1 MEIKPKKPANTAG
14 KMTLKEVAEATGAA
28 YSTVA
33 AYAKK
38 AGWTQNGKLTLLDE
52 QQVTLILEAA
62 KRAHNGGSK
71 LLNNSEGY
79 SGAHL
84 ASSLQG
90 VETGLSKEL
99 RLAQVYKEAAALER
113 ELKEEALRENQA
125 LRAKNEELTSC
136 LSKEIMDHNNT
147 KKLLERQKY
156 GTSAYQRIAES
167 AGLVLT
173 DREDMLST
181 YRR

>member
-33 AYAKK
+33 AYAQKS
-38 AGWTQNGKLTLLDE
+38 GWTQNGKLTLLDE
-52 QQVTLILEAA
+52 RQVTLIIEAMKIPIA
-62 KRAHNGGSK
+62 
-71 LLNNSEGY
+71 
-79 SGAHL
+79 SGRK
-84 ASSLQG
+84 SSLLFQTEG

-113 ELKEEALRENQA
+113 ELKEEALRENQT

-136 LSKEIMDHNNT
+136 LSKEVMDHNNT